1 MSVKTSSIPIEIVAS
16 LAVGTIAIAGF
27 AESASAATLTGTID
41 LKTGDYW
48 GDLWQ
53 RSDLASFVRSPVNQ
67 YSDSYYET
75 VFKLNLDPANSPFKA
90 ATFDIDYDAD
100 PWGMS
105 THIGD
110 SISNN
115 GYRGDA
121 SHQSNDAEMHIGVPQ
136 SSSPS
141 PASDDMLVYG
151 NDNFSGTSP
160 LIQAFDLVKG
170 GSTLSLTV
178 SDNQLQ
184 WDDNSGNSGMLNS
197 PYLYALDGQ
206 SDSQG
211 PVNYDIFAAF
221 NRSIGTIGRPG
232 SGVSQV
238 TITLQE
244 SPESVPEPSTLLG
257 LLGVGAVG
265 VSSLLK
271 SKNQKV

>member
-27 AESASAATLTGTID
+27 SESASAATLTGTID
-41 LKTGDYW
+41 LKTGNYW

-53 RSDLASFVRSPVNQ
+53 RDDLASFVRSPVNQ

-75 VFKLNLDPANSPFKA
+75 VLKLNLDPANSPFQA
-90 ATFDIDYDAD
+90 ATFDISYDAD

-105 THIGD
+105 VNIGD

-121 SHQSNDAEMHIGVPQ
+121 SDQSNDAEMHIGVPPST
-136 SSSPS
+136 SSSP
-141 PASDDMLVYG
+141 AFDDMLVYG
-151 NDNFSGTSP
+151 NDNFTGTSP
-160 LIQAFDLVKG
+160 LIRAFDLVNG

-184 WDDNSGNSGMLNS
+184 WDDNSGNSGSLNS
-197 PYLYALDGQ
+197 PYLYALNGQ

-265 VSSLLK
+265 ASSLLK
-271 SKNQKV
+271 SKNKKV